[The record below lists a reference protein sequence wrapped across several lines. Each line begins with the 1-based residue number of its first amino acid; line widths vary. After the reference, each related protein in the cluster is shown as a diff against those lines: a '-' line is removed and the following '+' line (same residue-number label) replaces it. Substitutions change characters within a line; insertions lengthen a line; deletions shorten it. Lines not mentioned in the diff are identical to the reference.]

1 MEINE
6 SLIDLTGLTSG
17 NNSKINTPNIK
28 IKKLPKKSILDD
40 LQKNEIIQQPNQS
53 NVSVVGNISNDI
65 VIPNTIAEIQHQ
77 KTVNKITTSKENNN
91 KIEELRKLSLLR
103 SKKKNINFQQN
114 IQEVISNQKTIQ
126 NTQAEIQTID
136 INKQLIETYQEL
148 TNQELPEN
156 IDLVS
161 IAEEIQ
167 DAAEEIPGTEDLSIN
182 DFEIV
187 ENKKGSGW
195 HKNKVTI
202 KSNLASSELS
212 QIATIVKESTS
223 QIVIHRAMDFRTIG
237 NANKTQLK
245 NTPYKLY
252 AISYVFRPVAGKE
265 IKASKYARIAISIPN
280 EFNTTNKV
288 LIFMQESRSKFVTE
302 INCDVQFIA
311 KIISDFYIV
320 GFDVTKQRLKV
331 VGANNPLNTLSTK
344 LMLTRNYLVKPL
356 EDGDGDYSSIVIKTK
371 TGKHQWVVLFVTEL
385 ALKGTYKLKALSK
398 IDRDW
403 KGISFKHPEGPTVP
417 ITMEFLMSQRFL
429 DNLEKIFN
437 TLDWSQFGMGEDDIE
452 NKQYYL
458 LSKLTYK
465 PLKKAFIEIYDLQSI
480 DEELTETNQSGIY
493 IKEALSQLDTAKD
506 LNSGYKAEIIIGK
519 SNYIDYF
526 ILTWSAVQIV
536 GGDKRHGKDYITT
549 DEYYEKNFV
558 NDKRQ
563 YIQRNKTVLKKEGI
577 DRNYN
582 SRPFQFTLVYSVGNK
597 VKTVNAKTFEEIK
610 ELSGF
615 LTTNPK

>member
-65 VIPNTIAEIQHQ
+65 VIPKTIAEIQHQ

-252 AISYVFRPVAGKE
+252 AISYVFRPVAGK
-265 IKASKYARIAISIPN
+265 
-280 EFNTTNKV
+280 
-288 LIFMQESRSKFVTE
+288 
-302 INCDVQFIA
+302 
-311 KIISDFYIV
+311 
-320 GFDVTKQRLKV
+320 
-331 VGANNPLNTLSTK
+331 
-344 LMLTRNYLVKPL
+344 
-356 EDGDGDYSSIVIKTK
+356 
-371 TGKHQWVVLFVTEL
+371 
-385 ALKGTYKLKALSK
+385 
-398 IDRDW
+398 
-403 KGISFKHPEGPTVP
+403 
-417 ITMEFLMSQRFL
+417 
-429 DNLEKIFN
+429 
-437 TLDWSQFGMGEDDIE
+437 
-452 NKQYYL
+452 
-458 LSKLTYK
+458 
-465 PLKKAFIEIYDLQSI
+465 
-480 DEELTETNQSGIY
+480 
-493 IKEALSQLDTAKD
+493 
-506 LNSGYKAEIIIGK
+506 
-519 SNYIDYF
+519 
-526 ILTWSAVQIV
+526 
-536 GGDKRHGKDYITT
+536 
-549 DEYYEKNFV
+549 
-558 NDKRQ
+558 
-563 YIQRNKTVLKKEGI
+563 
-577 DRNYN
+577 
-582 SRPFQFTLVYSVGNK
+582 
-597 VKTVNAKTFEEIK
+597 
-610 ELSGF
+610 
-615 LTTNPK
+615 